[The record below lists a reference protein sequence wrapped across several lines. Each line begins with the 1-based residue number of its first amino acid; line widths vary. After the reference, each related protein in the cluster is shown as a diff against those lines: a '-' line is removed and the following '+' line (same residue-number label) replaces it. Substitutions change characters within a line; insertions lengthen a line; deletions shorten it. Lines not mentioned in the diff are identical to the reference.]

1 MGVDLS
7 KAGPETVGKSL
18 YEGMF
23 LVDSAEAAA
32 DWDAV
37 VTTIRNVL
45 ERAEAE
51 IVSIRKWDERRLVY
65 KINGKTRGTYILC
78 YFRVAGTRIQEI
90 ERNIQLSMAI
100 WRVLILNTEQQTEAD
115 IEKETPAMLVEKQQL
130 AESAAESAPLKQSD
144 DKEETKETETKET
157 EAGQPDGAEQAQEAR
172 ESEKKVTEPEATEAA
187 EPELAAD
194 ASEDHQGQRQAGA
207 DEDVEQQDSAEA
219 TAG

>member
-32 DWDAV
+32 DWDAAV
-37 VTTIRNVL
+37 ATIRNVL

-51 IVSIRKWDERRLVY
+51 IVSIRKWDERRLAY
-65 KINGKTRGTYILC
+65 KINGKTRGMYILC

-90 ERNIQLSMAI
+90 EKNIQLSMTI
-100 WRVLILNTEQQTEAD
+100 WRALILNTAQQTEED
-115 IEKETPAMLVEKQQL
+115 ITKETPAMLAEKQQQL
-130 AESAAESAPLKQSD
+130 AESVAQSAPLKQSD
-144 DKEETKETETKET
+144 DKEEMQET
-157 EAGQPDGAEQAQEAR
+157 EAEQPDGSEQAPKVR
-172 ESEKKVTEPEATEAA
+172 VSEKKVTKPTSTQAA

-207 DEDVEQQDSAEA
+207 DENVEEQDSADA

>member
-90 ERNIQLSMAI
+90 ERNIQLSMPI
-100 WRVLILNTEQQTEAD
+100 WRALILNTEQQTEAD
-115 IEKETPAMLVEKQQL
+115 IEKETPAMLVEKQQQQP
-130 AESAAESAPLKQSD
+130 AESAAESAHLKQSD
-144 DKEETKETETKET
+144 DKEETRETKET
-157 EAGQPDGAEQAQEAR
+157 EAEQPGGAEQAQEAR
-172 ESEKKVTEPEATEAA
+172 ESEKKVTEPAPTEAA

-194 ASEDHQGQRQAGA
+194 ASEEHQGQRQAGA